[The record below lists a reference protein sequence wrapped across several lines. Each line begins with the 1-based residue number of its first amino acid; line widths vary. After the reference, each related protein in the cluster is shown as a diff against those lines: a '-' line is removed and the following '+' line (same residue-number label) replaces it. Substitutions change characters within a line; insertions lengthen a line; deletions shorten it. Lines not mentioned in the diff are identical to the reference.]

1 MKKKLSNYY
10 IWTLLFFLLLIILSI
25 SGIITTKTSSFEW
38 LPVLTEGHLLGTDGA
53 GRDMLKIL
61 IVGVG
66 NNLIVSSVA
75 AVISLLFGGLLGISL
90 GYTLPDGTLKSILV
104 SFTRII
110 KSVPL
115 LIWIFLIVFWIEL
128 LGIYTSI
135 FDNEMIKMV
144 WVFAI
149 FGGIYSFNFALLLMG
164 HIQKL
169 KAAQF
174 IEACEFIGLN
184 KKTIIFKHI
193 IWHHSNS
200 LFLSQASYI
209 FAQCIFMEMTISFH
223 KIDYGFDNKFTLGT
237 IFNRAAYSESYH
249 ILIPLTAG
257 LILTTLFSYF
267 SQSLEKKYQKI

>member
-1 MKKKLSNYY
+1 MKKQLSKYY
-10 IWTLLFFLLLIILSI
+10 SWTMLFFLLLIILSI
-25 SGIITTKTSSFEW
+25 SGIITTERSTFKW
-38 LPVLTEGHLLGTDGA
+38 LPVLTEGHFLGTDGA
-53 GRDMLKIL
+53 GRDMAKVL

-66 NNLIVSSVA
+66 NNLIVSFVA
-75 AVISLLFGGLLGISL
+75 AIISLLFGGLLGISL
-90 GYTLPDGTLKSILV
+90 GYTLPDGTVKSILV
-104 SFTRII
+104 FITRTI

-115 LIWIFLIVFWIEL
+115 LIWIFLVVFWTEL

-135 FDNEMIKMV
+135 FDNEMVKMV

-223 KIDYGFDNKFTLGT
+223 KIGYGFRSEFSLGT
-237 IFNRAAYSESYH
+237 IFNRAINSDSHH
-249 ILIPLTAG
+249 IFIPLAAG

>member
-1 MKKKLSNYY
+1 M
-10 IWTLLFFLLLIILSI
+10 LFFLLLIILSI
-25 SGIITTKTSSFEW
+25 SGEIPTKTSSFFW
-38 LPVLTEGHLLGTDGA
+38 LPVLSEGYPLGTDGI
-53 GRDMLKIL
+53 GRNMANVL
-61 IVGVG
+61 IIGVG
-66 NNLIVSSVA
+66 NNLIVSFVA
-75 AVISLLFGGLLGISL
+75 AIISLLFGGLLGISL

-104 SFTRII
+104 FFSRTI

-115 LIWIFLIVFWIEL
+115 LIWIFLVVYWIEL
-128 LGIYTSI
+128 LGLYID
-135 FDNEMIKMV
+135 FHNELIKMV
-144 WVFAI
+144 CVFAI

-184 KKTIIFKHI
+184 KKNIIFKHI

-209 FAQCIFMEMTISFH
+209 FAQCIFMEMTISFY
-223 KIDYGFDNKFTLGT
+223 KIGYGFRGEFSLGT
-237 IFNRAAYSESYH
+237 IFNRAIGSDSHH
-249 ILIPLTAG
+249 IFVPLAAG

-267 SQSLEKKYQKI
+267 SQSLEKKYQKL

>member
-1 MKKKLSNYY
+1 M
-10 IWTLLFFLLLIILSI
+10 LFFLLLIILSI
-25 SGIITTKTSSFEW
+25 SGIITKEDSSIGW
-38 LPVLTEGHLLGTDGA
+38 LPVLAEGHLLGTDGA

-90 GYTLPDGTLKSILV
+90 GYTLSDGTLKSVLV
-104 SFTRII
+104 FFTRII

-115 LIWIFLIVFWIEL
+115 LIWIFLVVFWIEL
-128 LGIYTSI
+128 LGLYID
-135 FDNEMIKMV
+135 FHNELIKMV
-144 WVFAI
+144 CVFAI

-209 FAQCIFMEMTISFH
+209 FAQCIFMEMTISFR
-223 KIDYGFDNKFTLGT
+223 KIGYGFDNKFSLGT
-237 IFNRAAYSESYH
+237 IFDRAADSGSYH
-249 ILIPLTAG
+249 IFIPLAAA